1 MNMSKENHTRTKH
14 YDDAHSRDRHVSG
27 TGRGKEVQKDG
38 SGKYSWGKIIDT
50 GDTLLFGMGGRGNNE
65 KEIVNEET
73 ITYDEYMA
81 KKRKNYKVV
90 FIHYLNQESPTMVLI
105 KVNGHKFHLKKSDN

>member
-81 KKRKNYKVV
+81 KKKDLQSSIHPLPEPRKANDGVDQSKWPQ
-90 FIHYLNQESPTMVLI
+90 IP
-105 KVNGHKFHLKKSDN
+105 LKKSDN